1 MGVLVTEAR
10 LGSGALITVDFATE
24 QGKEVF
30 AVPGEI
36 NSKMS
41 KGTNRLI
48 KNGAKL
54 VESVQDILEELKPL
68 IGLLPE
74 QKKKAQQLN
83 LPIEENKIF
92 SLITNEPIHIDKLS
106 EKTGLPTQAILTIL
120 LSLELKGVIKSLSGK
135 NFVAV

>member
-1 MGVLVTEAR
+1 M
-10 LGSGALITVDFATE
+10 GSGALITVDFAAE
-24 QGKEVF
+24 QGKDVF

-54 VESVQDILEELKPL
+54 VESVDDILEELKP
-68 IGLLPE
+68 IVGLLPE

-92 SLITNEPIHIDKLS
+92 CLISNEPIHIDKLS
-106 EKTGLPTQAILTIL
+106 EKTGLPTQTIL
-120 LSLELKGVIKSLSGK
+120 SILLTLELKGLIKSLSGK
-135 NFVAV
+135 KFVAV